1 MQLPFPTST
10 PILQITAILVY
21 GALAFGFAMEL
32 LFLPLSFSFYQV
44 ATTVVGQCT
53 CTTACGRCGKE
64 GQEEGGHTHSQ
75 YMLLLAVAI
84 FNKIEPADLWVVYF
98 NRIELAEFWVV
109 FGTRSNLCF
118 TAVHEVVTMMNH
130 RTCAS
135 LPIFHA
141 LTECDRVS
149 SFTDE

>member
-1 MQLPFPTST
+1 M
-10 PILQITAILVY
+10 
-21 GALAFGFAMEL
+21 
-32 LFLPLSFSFYQV
+32 
-44 ATTVVGQCT
+44 TVVGQQRT

-64 GQEEGGHTHSQ
+64 GQEEGGHTHSR

-84 FNKIEPADLWVVYF
+84 FK
-98 NRIELAEFWVV
+98 RIELTEFWVV
-109 FGTRSNLCF
+109 FGTRSNFCY

-141 LTECDRVS
+141 LTECDSVS